1 MKRQEW
7 KKWMA
12 GLLTAGM
19 LVAQPVASF
28 ADAAADAA
36 VKSASSGD
44 TGKENSGETPGDPE
58 PTETPEPTVTPE
70 PTETPEP
77 TATPEPTGT
86 PEPTVTPEPTGTPEV
101 TPFPTAEPEPTAA
114 PSQTEEAI
122 IIEETPDSEKEEETE
137 EEKEEKSTNE
147 QLVAGQQIVHAPV
160 IIDNFRFWT
169 VNRKYAFAKEA
180 DTAILEEMDDE
191 AEVIGTLPENG
202 LCYVLKDH
210 AEEGPG
216 VDENPAGMGE
226 EQAEDAEDTA
236 AAEQETE
243 VTDDKTGKTW
253 LYVESNGVRGFVKDE
268 DLYSGRRAQEILA
281 DNLEHKKDPVTGD
294 LVTMLASDVPLAEEK
309 VKPEE
314 NDAFTWMRATA
325 EKTVIQKDYAISN
338 DRVSIREE
346 KDAESR
352 AIGVLPKGAICYI
365 VADRDSEWV
374 YVESG
379 DVRGFVKNEY
389 LDKDET
395 SYLEDT
401 LEEEQLEGIRASELT
416 SAGDDTSADD
426 ADDEM
431 EIELVT
437 SDGRNVRAGKTPAG
451 AQNVTE
457 DSDGSSTDTSETSLK
472 AEADDDRPASD
483 LELQKENGVVQKT
496 ADSSAESSDEAAGDA
511 DADSA
516 DEDENAAAA
525 EDEDP
530 LAEIDQEKYPVY
542 YDVIEKGEDSFET
555 AEQNIEPDDNSALYY
570 TCTSPFPGTPG
581 GKVRESLI
589 AYASEFVGN
598 PYVWGGTS
606 LTSGADCSGFVQ
618 SIYAQYGYSL
628 PRTSGEQSQYG
639 MQIPVEEAEPGDL
652 IFYAE
657 DGVVYHVVIY
667 AGDGE
672 TIEAMNESRGITF
685 GHVLS
690 SDAVWATR
698 VLEDTRDELVDFS
711 ADIGAQNATK
721 EMYGKDLGEFRI
733 TYYCPCEECNGVYA
747 GHSATGA
754 PLIQGRTI
762 AVDPSII
769 PYGTKVII
777 GGHVFTAEDCGGA
790 IKGKRID
797 VFVNEHAMCDALG
810 VSSAHVYL
818 TNG

>member
-1 MKRQEW
+1 MGTEQDE
-7 KKWMA
+7 
-12 GLLTAGM
+12 
-19 LVAQPVASF
+19 
-28 ADAAADAA
+28 DAAGA
-36 VKSASSGD
+36 
-44 TGKENSGETPGDPE
+44 ET
-58 PTETPEPTVTPE
+58 
-70 PTETPEP
+70 
-77 TATPEPTGT
+77 
-86 PEPTVTPEPTGTPEV
+86 
-101 TPFPTAEPEPTAA
+101 
-114 PSQTEEAI
+114 
-122 IIEETPDSEKEEETE
+122 
-137 EEKEEKSTNE
+137 
-147 QLVAGQQIVHAPV
+147 
-160 IIDNFRFWT
+160 
-169 VNRKYAFAKEA
+169 
-180 DTAILEEMDDE
+180 
-191 AEVIGTLPENG
+191 
-202 LCYVLKDH
+202 
-210 AEEGPG
+210 
-216 VDENPAGMGE
+216 
-226 EQAEDAEDTA
+226 
-236 AAEQETE
+236 EQETE
-243 VTDDKTGKTW
+243 VTVETTGKTW

-281 DNLEHKKDPVTGD
+281 DNLDHKTDPATGE

-314 NDAFTWMRATA
+314 NDAYTWMRATA

-416 SAGDDTSADD
+416 SAGSDTSADD

-457 DSDGSSTDTSETSLK
+457 ENAGSSADSSETSLK

-483 LELQKENGVVQKT
+483 LELQKENGVVQKS
-496 ADSSAESSDEAAGDA
+496 AEGSAESADETADDA
-511 DADSA
+511 DADS
-516 DEDENAAAA
+516 EDNASDSEDNAADA
-525 EDEDP
+525 EEEDP

-542 YDVIEKGEDSFET
+542 YDVIEKGEDSFQT

-570 TCTSPFPGTPG
+570 TRTSPFPGTPG

-628 PRTSGEQSQYG
+628 PRTSGEQSQFG
-639 MQIPVEEAEPGDL
+639 LQIPVEEAEPGDL

-797 VFVNEHAMCDALG
+797 VFVNEHAMCEALG
-810 VSSAHVYL
+810 VGSAHVYL